1 MYEVRVESRFSAA
14 HALRGYGGN
23 CERLHG
29 HNWNV
34 EVRLAAEGLDEQ
46 GLAID
51 FRQAKALLE
60 EVLEGLDHRFLNEL
74 EPFRDENPSTERLA
88 RHIFEALSARLP
100 GRVRLTEVTAWETPG
115 CAATYRP

>member
-14 HALRGYGGN
+14 HALREYEGN

-29 HNWNV
+29 HNWKV
-34 EVRLAAEGLDEQ
+34 EIRLAAEGLNDQ

-51 FRQAKALLE
+51 FRQAKALLN
-60 EVLEGLDHRFLNEL
+60 EVLDGLDHRFLNDL
-74 EPFRDENPSTERLA
+74 EPFRKENPSTEVLA
-88 RHIFEALSARLP
+88 RYIFEELTARFP
-100 GRVRLTEVTAWETPG
+100 GGVRLTEVTAWETPG

>member
-14 HALRGYGGN
+14 HALRGYEGN

-29 HNWNV
+29 HNWRV
-34 EVRLAAEGLDEQ
+34 EVRLATERLDEQ

-88 RHIFEALSARLP
+88 QYILEALSARLP
-100 GRVRLTEVTAWETPG
+100 GGVRLTEVTAWETPG

>member
-1 MYEVRVESRFSAA
+1 MYEVRVESHFSAA

-34 EVRLAAEGLDEQ
+34 EVRLATDGLDEH
-46 GLAID
+46 GLAVD

-60 EVLEGLDHRFLNEL
+60 EVLGGLDHRLLNDL

-88 RHIFEALSARLP
+88 RYIFEALSARLP
-100 GRVRLTEVTAWETPG
+100 GGVRLTEVTAWETAG